1 MVSMKKNKIIKSM
14 DDDIWRKFTGYCKI
28 KNITVSDELKLI
40 LEKYI
45 KERLK

>member
-1 MVSMKKNKIIKSM
+1 MAQMRKNKIIKGM
-14 DDDIWRKFTGYCKI
+14 DDDIWRRFTGYCKI
-28 KNITVSDELKLI
+28 KGIAVSDELKLI